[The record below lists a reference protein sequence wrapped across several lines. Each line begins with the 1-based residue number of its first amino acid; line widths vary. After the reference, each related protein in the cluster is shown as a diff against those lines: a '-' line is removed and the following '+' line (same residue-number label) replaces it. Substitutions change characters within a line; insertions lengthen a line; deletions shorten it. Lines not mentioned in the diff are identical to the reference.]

1 MEGLLPSASCECWR
15 ALLLPRSSSRWCLS
29 AAFRQVPGRSCS
41 RPGSRWHS
49 SHGPAPASDR
59 ALGLPPCTYIRTP
72 APTPPRPAL
81 TFTPAHSHPHSR
93 PTPHLHPHPYSR
105 PTPPRTP
112 TPHTYIRTAASSAIY
127 TQASRVRLPAPHPPP
142 STHKRPVPA
151 CPHRILTALIT
162 PPPSAWHQP
171 PAAPNR
177 TPDFPALATDST
189 IHAPTSSS
197 RRPLLPAPKSPT
209 KQILF
214 LPASPAFSLEDASGL
229 GWRGG
234 GALSWEAWA
243 LFTW

>member
-1 MEGLLPSASCECWR
+1 MGEEEGERKRREKGGREELVEGLLPPGSCECR
-15 ALLLPRSSSRWCLS
+15 GALLLPRSSSRRCLS

-49 SHGPAPASDR
+49 SYGPAPASDR

-72 APTPPRPAL
+72 APPR
-81 TFTPAHSHPHSR
+81 TYT
-93 PTPHLHPHPYSR
+93 
-105 PTPPRTP
+105 RTP

-151 CPHRILTALIT
+151 CPRRILTALIT

-177 TPDFPALATDST
+177 TP
-189 IHAPTSSS
+189 TS
-197 RRPLLPAPKSPT
+197 LLPPPTRPSTPPPAARAAPYSPPRNPPT

-234 GALSWEAWA
+234 GALSWEASA